1 MEGRKVPWTHSKVG
15 ALLFWHEVRGNGL
28 RKCKRIMRRD
38 DRRYLKME
46 MWEEMNDSQNM

>member
-15 ALLFWHEVRGNGL
+15 SLLFWHEVWGAGL

-38 DRRYLKME
+38 ERRWLKME
-46 MWEEMNDSQNM
+46 MDKEANDDC